1 MPEHAAHRDN
11 LAFVMEG
18 MRQNMMNHE
27 RWSADR
33 NVSAGIAQLRIA
45 ADL

>member
-1 MPEHAAHRDN
+1 MPKHAAHRDD

-27 RWSADR
+27 RWTANGNSP
-33 NVSAGIAQLRIA
+33 SG
-45 ADL
+45 